1 MLYHRGMPIR
11 DFVDSNGALW
21 VVWATTP
28 SQASRRGVDTLYR
41 EGWLTF
47 TSGASRRRLSP
58 IPADWNNASADRLEL
73 YLRAA
78 SEVRRTPTSN
88 PAVEDRHP

>member
-1 MLYHRGMPIR
+1 MPIR
-11 DFVDSNGALW
+11 DFVDMNGALW

-28 SQASRRGVDTLYR
+28 SQGSRHGVDTLYR

-47 TSGASRRRLSP
+47 TSGAHRRRLSP
-58 IPADWNNASADRLEL
+58 IPGDWHTAPAERLEL

-78 SEVRRTPTSN
+78 TEVRRTPTSN
-88 PAVEDRHP
+88 EAIDERHP